1 MLNRGTA
8 VRARFAHNFKEPAAG
23 KTGTDD
29 DGWFAGYTN
38 NLLCVVWVGF
48 DDNTDLSLEG
58 AHSALPIWAEFMKSA
73 HALRAYKNP
82 GEFEMPEGVVT
93 AELDPDT
100 GELATYA
107 CPRREKEVFIAGSQP
122 TTFCR
127 FHGSGGQL
135 ALATNVAGWDSGSD
149 EADSDAQSAQQ
160 AGQRRGEAAPAT
172 GQKPSPK
179 VETEKKSGIFG
190 RVLDIFKK

>member
-1 MLNRGTA
+1 
-8 VRARFAHNFKEPAAG
+8 
-23 KTGTDD
+23 
-29 DGWFAGYTN
+29 
-38 NLLCVVWVGF
+38 
-48 DDNTDLSLEG
+48 
-58 AHSALPIWAEFMKSA
+58 
-73 HALRAYKNP
+73 
-82 GEFEMPEGVVT
+82 MPEGVVT

-149 EADSDAQSAQQ
+149 EAGRAAQTAPNTGGRNAEASA
-160 AGQRRGEAAPAT
+160 ES

-179 VETEKKSGIFG
+179 VETKERGGIFG

>member
-1 MLNRGTA
+1 
-8 VRARFAHNFKEPAAG
+8 VC
-23 KTGTDD
+23 
-29 DGWFAGYTN
+29 Y
-38 NLLCVVWVGF
+38 
-48 DDNTDLSLEG
+48 DDNTDLGLEG
-58 AHSALPIWAEFMKSA
+58 AHSALPIWAEFMKAA

-82 GEFEMPEGVVT
+82 GEFEVPEGIVT
-93 AELDPDT
+93 VELDPDT

-135 ALATNVAGWDSGSD
+135 ALATNVAGWDNGNQ
-149 EADSDAQSAQQ
+149 ETAESDAEPAQNEGLRRAEASA
-160 AGQRRGEAAPAT
+160 ET

-179 VETEKKSGIFG
+179 VETEKKRGIFG
-190 RVLDIFKK
+190 RVLGIFK

>member
-1 MLNRGTA
+1 
-8 VRARFAHNFKEPAAG
+8 
-23 KTGTDD
+23 
-29 DGWFAGYTN
+29 
-38 NLLCVVWVGF
+38 
-48 DDNTDLSLEG
+48 
-58 AHSALPIWAEFMKSA
+58 MKAA

-82 GEFEMPEGVVT
+82 GDFEAPEGVVT

-135 ALATNVAGWDSGSD
+135 ALATNADGWDSAEAESGAQPAPTRQAKRGSRPRRVKSPHRRSKPTRK
-149 EADSDAQSAQQ
+149 AISDAFGHLQVVTKRPFADRPL
-160 AGQRRGEAAPAT
+160 GYPAA
-172 GQKPSPK
+172 KC
-179 VETEKKSGIFG
+179 
-190 RVLDIFKK
+190 

>member
-1 MLNRGTA
+1 
-8 VRARFAHNFKEPAAG
+8 
-23 KTGTDD
+23 
-29 DGWFAGYTN
+29 
-38 NLLCVVWVGF
+38 
-48 DDNTDLSLEG
+48 
-58 AHSALPIWAEFMKSA
+58 MKAA

-82 GEFEMPEGVVT
+82 GEFEAPEGVVT

-107 CPRREKEVFIAGSQP
+107 CPRREKEVFVAGSQP

-135 ALATNVAGWDSGSD
+135 ALATNVAGWDS
-149 EADSDAQSAQQ
+149 DSESA
-160 AGQRRGEAAPAT
+160 EAAGDAENPQNAGRRSAEAAAAS

-179 VETEKKSGIFG
+179 VETKDKRGIFG
-190 RVLDIFKK
+190 RVLGIFKK